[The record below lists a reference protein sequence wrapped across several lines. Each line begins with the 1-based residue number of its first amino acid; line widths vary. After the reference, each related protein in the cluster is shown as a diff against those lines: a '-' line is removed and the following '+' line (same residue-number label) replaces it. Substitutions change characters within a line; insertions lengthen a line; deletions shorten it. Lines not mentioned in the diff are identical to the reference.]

1 MFMLLLWLSPGPALF
16 KKYGAVAAIALLP
29 QQVLRGAPS
38 GPRTTI
44 PQNPKSLHCPP
55 TGLACCPNGPCTFQ
69 EIL

>member
-44 PQNPKSLHCPP
+44 PQNPKS
-55 TGLACCPNGPCTFQ
+55 
-69 EIL
+69 